1 MSEMMSLQVEVREKA
16 GSKQAAR
23 LRENGKVPAVVY
35 GHKKESIAI
44 ALNIHEFVEA
54 LHHSH
59 RLFTAELPD
68 GKQTLLLK
76 ALQYDYLG
84 KDVIHVDFMRV
95 DLTERVTVKVPLE
108 LRGTAKG
115 AAHGGILDKLLASLE
130 IECPVVEIPKSI
142 PVIVRELEVGDSI
155 TAGQI
160 TLPADCVLKTDPKA
174 LVIIC
179 HEVAEIKTTEELQ
192 VEQPV
197 APEVI
202 TERAGKE
209 EEGAGEGKEGKE
221 GKESKEKKSPA

>member
-1 MSEMMSLQVEVREKA
+1 MSEMMSLQVELREQG
-16 GSKQAAR
+16 GSKYAAR

-35 GHKKESIAI
+35 GHKKQPVSV
-44 ALNIHEFVEA
+44 ALNAHEFVEG
-54 LHHSH
+54 LHHGH

-76 ALQYDYLG
+76 ALQYDHLG
-84 KDVIHVDFMRV
+84 KDVIHVDLIRV
-95 DLTERVTVKVPLE
+95 DLSERVTVKVPLE

-115 AAHGGILDKLLASLE
+115 ATHGGILDKLLAHLE
-130 IECPVVEIPKSI
+130 VECPVVEIPATI
-142 PVIVRELEVGDSI
+142 PVVVRDLEIGDSI

-160 TLPADCVLKTDPKA
+160 ALPANCVLKTDPKA
-174 LVIIC
+174 LMVIC

-192 VEQPV
+192 AEQPV

-202 TERAGKE
+202 TERVGKE

>member
-16 GSKQAAR
+16 GSRQATR
-23 LRENGKVPAVVY
+23 LREGGKLPAVVY
-35 GHKKESIAI
+35 GHKEEPIAI
-44 ALNIHEFVEA
+44 ALNNHEFVEA
-54 LHHSH
+54 LRHSQ
-59 RLFTAELPD
+59 RLFAAELPG

-84 KDVIHVDFMRV
+84 KNVIHVDFVRV

-115 AAHGGILDKLLASLE
+115 AAHGGILDELMSNLE

-155 TAGQI
+155 MAGQI
-160 TLPADCVLKTDPKA
+160 ALPVNCVLKTDPRA

-179 HEVAEIKTTEELQ
+179 HEVAEIKPTDEVAAEL
-192 VEQPV
+192 PV

-202 TERAGKE
+202 TERAKE
-209 EEGAGEGKEGKE
+209 EEGGEEVKGGKEAKS
-221 GKESKEKKSPA
+221 GKESKEGK

>member
-16 GSKQAAR
+16 GSRQAAR

-59 RLFTAELPD
+59 RLFTAELPG

-84 KDVIHVDFMRV
+84 KDVIHVDFIRV

-115 AAHGGILDKLLASLE
+115 AAHGGILDELMSSLE

-142 PVIVRELEVGDSI
+142 SVVVRELEVGDSI

-160 TLPADCVLKTDPKA
+160 SLPSNCVLKTDPKA

-179 HEVAEIKTTEELQ
+179 HEVAETKTTEEVQ
-192 VEQPV
+192 AEQPV
-197 APEVI
+197 VPEVI
-202 TERAGKE
+202 TEHVKE
-209 EEGAGEGKEGKE
+209 EEGGEESKG
-221 GKESKEKKSPA
+221 GKESKESKESK

>member
-115 AAHGGILDKLLASLE
+115 AAHGGILDELLASLE

-160 TLPADCVLKTDPKA
+160 ALPADCVLKTDPKA
-174 LVIIC
+174 LVVIC

-209 EEGAGEGKEGKE
+209 EEGAGEGKES
-221 GKESKEKKSPA
+221 KESKEKKSPA